1 MQKLNSAFSMIF
13 LDGKEVASEGV
24 FAPQASASAS
34 SATTA
39 LRQS

>member
-1 MQKLNSAFSMIF
+1 VIF
-13 LDGKEVASEGV
+13 LDGKEVASDGV

-39 LRQS
+39 SR